1 MSKFSNITPI
11 NLDIKDNTSEF
22 FNNFFDQELLIN
34 AATDQAI
41 IAFFEKRSDNKTAA
55 KMMAGAL
62 ILTCASRGLE
72 PIAVLDN
79 ISSLDKLEFNTYMA
93 MIFNLSRANTSK
105 MGVLT
110 QPRVSKY
117 ISRAILP

>member
-1 MSKFSNITPI
+1 MSKFSNITAV
-11 NLDIKDNTSEF
+11 NLDTQNDTTEF
-22 FNNFFDQELLIN
+22 FNNFFDQELLITS
-34 AATDQAI
+34 ADDQAI
-41 IAFFEKRSDNKTAA
+41 TAFFEKRSESKTAA
-55 KMMAGAL
+55 KLMAGAL

-79 ISSLDKLEFNTYMA
+79 IRSLDTLEFNTYMA
-93 MIFNLSRANTSK
+93 MIFNLSRVGTSK

-117 ISRAILP
+117 VTRAILP

>member
-1 MSKFSNITPI
+1 MSKISNISAI
-11 NLDIKDNTSEF
+11 NLGVQNNTTEF

-34 AATDQAI
+34 AADDQAI
-41 IAFFEKRSDNKTAA
+41 VAFFEKRTEGKIAA

-79 ISSLDKLEFNTYMA
+79 ISSLDTLEFNTYMA
-93 MIFNLSRANTSK
+93 MIFNLSRVNTSK

-110 QPRVSKY
+110 QPRISKY
-117 ISRAILP
+117 VSRAILP